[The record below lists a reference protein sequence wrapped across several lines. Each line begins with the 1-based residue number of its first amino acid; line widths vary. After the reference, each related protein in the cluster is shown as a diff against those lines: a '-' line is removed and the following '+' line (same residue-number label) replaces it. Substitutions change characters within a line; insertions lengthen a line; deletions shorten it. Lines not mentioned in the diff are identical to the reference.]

1 MVKKKIVNRIGGGW
15 YSLEKVELIRFIV
28 ILDFFFLEISFLIVY
43 ILGRI
48 LFFNLVI

>member
-28 ILDFFFLEISFLIVY
+28 ILDFFFLEISFFNSVY
-43 ILGRI
+43 IG
-48 LFFNLVI
+48 